1 MGDFEITY
9 YDKCFSAQEELKELQ
24 ARESRENLMIL
35 FKDKEIQKLKSQ
47 LQDIEQKISEN
58 RKAYSQTNTKTALL
72 HPFVT
77 EEFEFLRKD
86 LQETHQKINSLTMDN
101 YFKKNSEANPPST
114 LNQLVKF
121 MEKTSGDVI
130 SETAEG
136 KLEHTTQQVTRKKV
150 AIDELEQKLK
160 ENRSYIKHL
169 EVEVAETE
177 DIIIALQAKV
187 NQIDLQSEE
196 IKKENAKLS
205 AKNETR
211 GGKRH

>member
-58 RKAYSQTNTKTALL
+58 KKAYSQTNTKTALL

-101 YFKKNSEANPPST
+101 YFKKNSEANPPSA

-121 MEKTSGDVI
+121 MEKTSGEVI
-130 SETAEG
+130 SETAES
-136 KLEHTTQQVTRKKV
+136 KLDHTTQQITRKKTI
-150 AIDELEQKLK
+150 IDDLEQKLK

-169 EVEVAETE
+169 EVEISETE
-177 DIIIALQAKV
+177 DIIIALHAKIS
-187 NQIDLQSEE
+187 QIDLQCEE
-196 IKKENAKLS
+196 IKKENTKLS

-211 GGKRH
+211 GKRH

>member
-58 RKAYSQTNTKTALL
+58 KKAYSQTNTKTALL

-101 YFKKNSEANPPST
+101 YFKKNSEANPPSA

-121 MEKTSGDVI
+121 MEKTSGEVI

-136 KLEHTTQQVTRKKV
+136 KLDHTTQQINRKKTIV
-150 AIDELEQKLK
+150 DDLEQKLK

-169 EVEVAETE
+169 EIEVAETE
-177 DIIIALQAKV
+177 DIIIALHAKIS
-187 NQIDLQSEE
+187 QIDVQCEE

-211 GGKRH
+211 GKRH